1 MSVVQIP
8 DEPKADL
15 VRVALEPITLRTR
28 QAAAVL
34 SLSERKVKELAAAG
48 DLPSFKVGTCRL
60 FHRQSLL
67 EWAAAQQAAAAG
79 AEGGAA

>member
-8 DEPKADL
+8 SEPKADP
-15 VRVALEPITLRTR
+15 VPVSLEPITLRTR

-34 SLSERKVKELAAAG
+34 SLSERKVKQLAAAG

-67 EWAAAQQAAAAG
+67 EWAAAKEAAAG